1 VTPVITKVC
10 PECGSVLM
18 VRTNRKTDTQF
29 LGCDRW
35 PECKHTEPIPE
46 TLLMRLT
53 GAPELPLWDE
63 ETT

>member
-1 VTPVITKVC
+1 
-10 PECGSVLM
+10 M
-18 VRTNRKTDTQF
+18 VRTNRKTETQF